1 MPAPCCWRCS
11 LMCPVSLATLLF
23 GCDLRVDLMQVIDL
37 PMFWVKWA
45 FSLCIAVAAFL
56 IVHRLGRLGVRV
68 RQACWGGVGCSDD
81 PYPVRD
87 EMSLAS
93 NPFVVKSAI
102 RFWAAC
108 NGHGIQASEPS
119 SSTQTKVRTPG
130 FWFFCRRGFATDAQ
144 RHATF

>member
-1 MPAPCCWRCS
+1 
-11 LMCPVSLATLLF
+11 MCPVSPATLLF

-45 FSLCIAVAAFL
+45 FSLCIAVVDFL

-87 EMSLAS
+87 EM
-93 NPFVVKSAI
+93 
-102 RFWAAC
+102 
-108 NGHGIQASEPS
+108 
-119 SSTQTKVRTPG
+119 
-130 FWFFCRRGFATDAQ
+130 
-144 RHATF
+144 